1 MRRYARVNGFG
12 AVGVLCCLFFGT
24 GESFSSSPIGQRR
37 ISCSY
42 QDQDHICQLAARQ
55 SRHVSEEDLF
65 EDDGYYGGKSYGSKS
80 AVASRSGSKQAQDDE
95 ADDDEAAAWAKY
107 YDDDA
112 PAAAAADTM
121 SFPERA
127 AEADKALRDAARAI
141 IEEQRWTA
149 QQLDVEQKEQTG
161 NYQDQLK
168 AAIAFV
174 GRDLVEREEES
185 RLVVLAMLAKE
196 HLLLLGPPGTAK
208 SMVARRLGDL
218 VSDGGGFFQ
227 RLLTK
232 FTTPEEIFGPLSL
245 RALENDEYKRVTDG
259 FLPSASVGF
268 LDEIFKANS
277 AILNTLLTILNERK
291 FDNGGLRED
300 CPVRCVIGASNELPE
315 DEELDALY
323 DRFLLRKEVKA
334 VSDAGLLQL
343 LTATPAATSASDG
356 NESRSASHSGN
367 SLDEASKA
375 LSAAA
380 NGVTIPNHIAS
391 LIRHLRAFMADEL
404 DVEVSDRRLVQSAR
418 LLRLSA
424 ATHNRKYVDPIDC
437 LLLQDIVWRL
447 PDERSIIR
455 QWLWDN
461 LTPGGEGS
469 EAEILQ
475 YRYLLDGLRA
485 STIESIRATGG
496 DVTGNSGA
504 RKEDVATIAA
514 LRDEVSRI
522 STSIQTLLDAL
533 ARHSELLDVDHVWLS
548 PDESKAAQ
556 QLLKPKAQKSMDTI
570 EEVLA
575 NARALEL
582 ALSDVVEAV
591 DDDVRLAVIEGL
603 WEAGGNE
610 IKFSDEELEMST
622 REAKQNFDDVT
633 FRAWRRAKKKMKK
646 KGQ

>member
-1 MRRYARVNGFG
+1 MRRPRVVYVAALGLLLCVHCN
-12 AVGVLCCLFFGT
+12 VGDAFSPGRRHIAGCC
-24 GESFSSSPIGQRR
+24 GQPPL
-37 ISCSY
+37 
-42 QDQDHICQLAARQ
+42 QARQ
-55 SRHVSEEDLF
+55 SRHHVSEEDLF
-65 EDDGYYGGKSYGSKS
+65 EDDGYYGGKSYGSKGT
-80 AVASRSGSKQAQDDE
+80 VATSSSSKQNSISQGDDVDDDDE
-95 ADDDEAAAWAKY
+95 AEAAAWAQY
-107 YDDDA
+107 YE
-112 PAAAAADTM
+112 ADIDSA
-121 SFPERA
+121 SFPERTK
-127 AEADKALRDAARAI
+127 EALTALRDAATRAI
-141 IEEQRWTA
+141 DEQKWTPS
-149 QQLDVEQKEQTG
+149 QLDPERNEYAN

-168 AAIAFV
+168 ASIEFV
-174 GRDLVEREEES
+174 SRDLVEREEES
-185 RLVVLAMLAKE
+185 RLVVLAMLAQE
-196 HLLLLGPPGTAK
+196 HLLLLGPPGTGK

-232 FTTPEEIFGPLSL
+232 FTTPEELFGPLSL

-291 FDNGGLRED
+291 FDNGGTRED

-334 VSDAGLLQL
+334 VSDEGLFQL
-343 LTATPAATSASDG
+343 LTVNPSADIVGMSATSHDAIDNFSFDKASVTL
-356 NESRSASHSGN
+356 SG
-367 SLDEASKA
+367 
-375 LSAAA
+375 AA
-380 NGVTIPNHIAS
+380 NTVTIPDHIAS
-391 LIRHLRAFMADEL
+391 LIRNMRTFMNDEL

-424 ATHNRKYVDPIDC
+424 ATHDRKYVDPIDC

-447 PDERSIIR
+447 PEERSVIR

-469 EAEILQ
+469 DAEILQ
-475 YRYLLDGLRA
+475 YKFLLDGLRA
-485 STIESIRATGG
+485 SIVESVRATGG
-496 DVTGNSGA
+496 DITGNNGA
-504 RKEDVATIAA
+504 RKEDVAAIAA
-514 LRDEVSRI
+514 LREEVTRI
-522 STSIQTLLDAL
+522 SGLIQALWDAL
-533 ARHSELLDVDHVWLS
+533 ARHSNMLVRDHIWLS
-548 PDESKAAQ
+548 PDETKAAR
-556 QLLKPKAQKSMDTI
+556 QLLQPKARKSMESI
-570 EEVLA
+570 EQVLI
-575 NARALEL
+575 NARGLEL
-582 ALSDVVEAV
+582 ALSDDLT

-603 WEAGGNE
+603 WEAGDNE
-610 IKFSDEELEMST
+610 VSFSDDELDMST

>member
-1 MRRYARVNGFG
+1 MH
-12 AVGVLCCLFFGT
+12 T
-24 GESFSSSPIGQRR
+24 
-37 ISCSY
+37 SCSY
-42 QDQDHICQLAARQ
+42 QDRICHLAARQ
-55 SRHVSEEDLF
+55 SRYVSEEDLF
-65 EDDGYYGGKSYGSKS
+65 EDDGYYGGKSYGSMS
-80 AVASRSGSKQAQDDE
+80 TVASRSGGKQAQDDDTYDE
-95 ADDDEAAAWAKY
+95 EAAAWAKY

-112 PAAAAADTM
+112 SGPAADTK
-121 SFPERA
+121 SFPERTS
-127 AEADKALRDAARAI
+127 EADKALRDAARTI
-141 IEEQRWTA
+141 IEGQKWTPPK
-149 QQLDVEQKEQTG
+149 LDVEQKEQTG

-174 GRDLVEREEES
+174 SRDLVEREEES

-196 HLLLLGPPGTAK
+196 HLLLLGPPGTGK

-218 VSDGGGFFQ
+218 VSDDGGFFQ

-343 LTATPAATSASDG
+343 LAATPAATSTEDG
-356 NESRSASHSGN
+356 DESRSAPNSGTN
-367 SLDEASKA
+367 LDEASKA
-375 LSAAA
+375 LSAAG
-380 NGVTIPNHIAS
+380 NGVTIPDHIAS
-391 LIRHLRAFMADEL
+391 LIRNLRAFMSDEL

-418 LLRLSA
+418 LLRLGA
-424 ATHNRKYVDPIDC
+424 ATHGRKYVDPIDC
-437 LLLQDIVWRL
+437 LLLQDIFWRL
-447 PDERSIIR
+447 PEQRSIIR

-475 YRYLLDGLRA
+475 YRFLLDGLRA
-485 STIESIRATGG
+485 SIIESIRATGG
-496 DVTGNSGA
+496 DVTGKSGA
-504 RKEDVATIAA
+504 RKEDVTTIAA

-522 STSIQTLLDAL
+522 SISIQILWNAL
-533 ARHSELLDVDHVWLS
+533 ARHLKLLDMEHIWLS

-556 QLLKPKAQKSMDTI
+556 QLLKPKAQKSLDAI

-575 NARALEL
+575 DARALEL
-582 ALSDVVEAV
+582 AMADGVDAV
-591 DDDVRLAVIEGL
+591 DDGVRVAVIEGL

-610 IKFSDEELEMST
+610 IKFSDDELEMTS

-646 KGQ
+646 KGH